1 MSKIKI
7 KLNVSFQNSTEVTAL
22 QVKGFR
28 KKTKNKDRGKKK
40 SGVCMHFLHLKLNPK
55 KNQ

>member
-28 KKTKNKDRGKKK
+28 KKAKNKDKGKK
-40 SGVCMHFLHLKLNPK
+40 SGVCMHFLHSKLNPK
-55 KNQ
+55 KN